1 MPVTIYEEMVE
12 MVKAVIFDLD
22 GTLLNT
28 LDDIHNVVNRVMK
41 ANCLPS
47 RTVPEVK
54 AAVGS
59 GVTELVR
66 RLFPSGELSEQ
77 RVEKVASDIRETF
90 LEHGT
95 VLTKPYRGI
104 EEMLDT
110 LASKGILMAV
120 LTNKP
125 QASAEKAVSV
135 YLPDV
140 PFRIVQGATPG
151 FPMKPESEIAL
162 KVVQNLGILP
172 EETLMVG
179 DSDVDIDTAK
189 NAGLIAVG
197 VSWGFRSVELLL
209 EHGADVIVNDPKE
222 ICGLVFR
229 PNDNLN

>member
-1 MPVTIYEEMVE
+1 

-22 GTLLNT
+22 GTLLDT
-28 LDDIHNVVNRVMK
+28 LDDIHNVVNRVLQL
-41 ANCLPS
+41 NGLPS
-47 RTVPEVK
+47 RTVLEVK
-54 AAVGS
+54 AAVGR

-66 RLFPSGELSEQ
+66 RLFPSGELSAK

-95 VLTKPYRGI
+95 VLTKPYRGVA
-104 EEMLDT
+104 EMLDT
-110 LASKGILMAV
+110 LAGRGILLAV

-140 PFRIVQGATPG
+140 PFRIVQGAMPG
-151 FPMKPESEIAL
+151 CPMKPESEIAL
-162 KVVQNLGILP
+162 KVILKLGTLP
-172 EETLMVG
+172 EETLVVG
-179 DSDVDIDTAK
+179 DSDVDMDTAK

-209 EHGADVIVNDPKE
+209 QHGADVIVNDPME

-229 PNDNLN
+229 SNHNAN

>member
-1 MPVTIYEEMVE
+1 

-22 GTLLNT
+22 GTLLDT
-28 LDDIHNVVNRVMK
+28 LDDIHNVVNRVLQL
-41 ANCLPS
+41 NDLPTK
-47 RTVPEVK
+47 TVLEVK
-54 AAVGS
+54 AAVGR

-66 RLFPSGELSEQ
+66 RLFPSGELSAL
-77 RVEKVASDIRETF
+77 RVEKIASDIRETF

-95 VLTKPYRGI
+95 VLTNPYRGV
-104 EEMLDT
+104 EKMLDT
-110 LASKGILMAV
+110 LVGRGIPLAV

-140 PFRIVQGATPG
+140 PFRTVQGAMPG
-151 FPMKPESEIAL
+151 FPTKPESEIAL
-162 KVVQNLGILP
+162 KVILKLGTLP

-179 DSDVDIDTAK
+179 DSDVDMDTAK

-197 VSWGFRSVELLL
+197 VSWGFRPVKLLFD
-209 EHGADVIVNDPKE
+209 HGADVIVNDPME

-229 PNDNLN
+229 SNHNAN

>member
-1 MPVTIYEEMVE
+1 

-28 LDDIHNVVNRVMK
+28 LEDIHNVVNRVMML
-41 ANCLPS
+41 NCLPS
-47 RTVPEVK
+47 RTVQEVK

-66 RLFPSGELSEQ
+66 RLFPSGELSAK

-95 VLTKPYRGI
+95 VLTKPYSGI

-110 LASKGILMAV
+110 LVSRGIPVAV

-125 QASAEKAVSV
+125 QASAEKAIAV
-135 YLPDV
+135 YFPDV
-140 PFRIVQGATPG
+140 PFRAVQGATPG
-151 FPMKPESEIAL
+151 FPMKPELEIAL
-162 KVVQNLGILP
+162 KVVQKLGTLP

-189 NAGLIAVG
+189 NAGLMAVG

-209 EHGADVIVNDPKE
+209 EHGADVIVNDPEE

-229 PNDNLN
+229 SDDNLN